1 VVKRP
6 VRTTYSRSGFALFDQ
21 GGASSPFRRKKRK
34 SLIAP
39 TVVAGYWL
47 FHCHFLFHIVI
58 GMNLVLHVGTH
69 ADLPPVPENFPRCG
83 DFLPP
88 VSLH

>member
-1 VVKRP
+1 MYQKQHFLLTENHVN
-6 VRTTYSRSGFALFDQ
+6 LF
-21 GGASSPFRRKKRK
+21 
-34 SLIAP
+34 
-39 TVVAGYWL
+39 AGYWL

-88 VSLH
+88 VSFH

>member
-1 VVKRP
+1 MQ
-6 VRTTYSRSGFALFDQ
+6 T
-21 GGASSPFRRKKRK
+21 SSPRACRQPFVLKPRDPFSRV
-34 SLIAP
+34 
-39 TVVAGYWL
+39 TGYWL

-83 DFLPP
+83 DFLAP